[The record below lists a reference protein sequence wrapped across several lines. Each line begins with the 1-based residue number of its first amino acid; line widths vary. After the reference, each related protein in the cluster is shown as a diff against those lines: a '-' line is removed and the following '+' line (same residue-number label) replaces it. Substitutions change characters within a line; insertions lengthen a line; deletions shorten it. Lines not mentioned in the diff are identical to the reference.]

1 MSEKT
6 LAAPRAPFAGLY
18 DFVKTHLVVVNGIVL
33 ASGTVVGALD
43 FLAPRLS
50 FMPAAI
56 YCATAALAALML
68 AAAFAPALISK
79 AGVALGF
86 TFSEG
91 EVPLWRRPIWQF
103 IVALLL
109 GMTTLGFASVA
120 KASEGGLLAS
130 RFPVAK
136 EWQAS
141 LLGLRRDVAEIGR
154 GVADANG
161 KLDALVA
168 QSLDPQKDLV
178 ARGYAYDQYGLD
190 KAIRQGDA
198 RALGL
203 FAKAGYRA
211 EGRAPI
217 VALLIGAQPWSEKV
231 AAALP
236 ASMFGSEPAC
246 DDANTLNHELKEPV
260 AERLAL
266 YKRLCGEAASI
277 GRLRTMVATARSAT
291 PGTPY
296 EERQRR
302 ARRENLAALTSQ

>member
-1 MSEKT
+1 MSENT

-18 DFVKTHLVVVNGIVL
+18 DFVKTHLVVVNGVVL

-56 YCATAALAALML
+56 YSATAALAALML

-79 AGVALGF
+79 AGVALGL
-86 TFSEG
+86 TFADG

-103 IVALLL
+103 VVALLL

-120 KASEGGLLAS
+120 KASEGGLLVS

-190 KAIRQGDA
+190 RAIRHADV

-203 FAKAGYRA
+203 FVKAGYRA

-236 ASMFGSEPAC
+236 ASMFGTDPAC
-246 DDANTLNHELKEPV
+246 DDANTLNYELKEPV

-266 YKRLCGEAASI
+266 YKRLCGKAASI
-277 GRLRTMVATARSAT
+277 ARLRAMVTAARGDVA
-291 PGTPY
+291 GTPY
-296 EERQRR
+296 EESQRR

>member
-1 MSEKT
+1 MSENT
-6 LAAPRAPFAGLY
+6 LAASRAPFAGLY
-18 DFVKTHLVVVNGIVL
+18 DFVKTHLVVVNAVVV

-50 FMPAAI
+50 FMPAAV
-56 YCATAALAALML
+56 YSATAALAALML
-68 AAAFAPALISK
+68 VAAFAPGMISK
-79 AGVALGF
+79 AGSALGF
-86 TFSEG
+86 SFSNG
-91 EVPLWRRPIWQF
+91 GVPLWRRPAWQF
-103 IVALLL
+103 LVALLL
-109 GMTTLGFASVA
+109 GMTALGFASVA
-120 KASEGGLLAS
+120 KASDGGLLVS
-130 RFPVAK
+130 RFPAAR

-141 LLGLRRDVAEIGR
+141 LLGLRRDVAEISR

-178 ARGYAYDQYGLD
+178 ARGYAYDQFGLD
-190 KAIRQGDA
+190 KAIRQADL

-217 VALLIGAQPWSEKV
+217 VALLIGSQRWSAQV
-231 AAALP
+231 ASALP
-236 ASMFGSEPAC
+236 ASMFGTAVAC
-246 DDANTLNHELKEPV
+246 DDADTLNYELKEPV

-277 GRLRTMVATARSAT
+277 GRLRRMVAAAHGDA

-302 ARRENLAALTSQ
+302 ARRGNLAALTSQ

>member
-1 MSEKT
+1 MGENT
-6 LAAPRAPFAGLY
+6 LAASRAPFAGLY

-50 FMPAAI
+50 FMPAAV
-56 YCATAALAALML
+56 YSGTAVLAALML
-68 AAAFAPALISK
+68 GAAFAPSMISK
-79 AGVALGF
+79 AGSAIGLSLSNG
-86 TFSEG
+86 G
-91 EVPLWRRPIWQF
+91 VPLSRRPAWQF
-103 IVALLL
+103 VVALLL

-130 RFPVAK
+130 RFPAAK

-190 KAIRQGDA
+190 KAIRQADM

-217 VALLIGAQPWSEKV
+217 VALLIGNQPWSEKV
-231 AAALP
+231 ASALP
-236 ASMFGSEPAC
+236 ASMFGTEPAC
-246 DDANTLNHELKEPV
+246 DDADTLNYELKEPV

-266 YKRLCGEAASI
+266 YKKLCGDAASI
-277 GRLRTMVATARSAT
+277 GRLQAMVKAAHGDVA
-291 PGTPY
+291 GTPY
-296 EERQRR
+296 QERQRR
-302 ARRENLAALTSQ
+302 ARRENLAALTSH